1 MALFPRIDPK
11 NQAATNLALL
21 EEVARVGL
29 PADLSSIS
37 LDQEFLVPVV
47 NIRVKRIG
55 IPPQI
60 LRFADWVGY
69 KGPGMTMPRVYDFI
83 RSHRD
88 SIYEDGTVIVFYTR
102 AVFNDFVEL
111 LKGYILPTITGRS
124 PRQLFPAKQPQLLV
138 APIPASGENH

>member
-11 NQAATNLALL
+11 NRAETNLALL
-21 EEVARVGL
+21 EEVALVGL

-37 LDQEFLVPVV
+37 LDREFLVPVV
-47 NIRVKRIG
+47 NIRIKRIG
-55 IPPQI
+55 IPPQF
-60 LRFADWVGY
+60 LRFADTVGY
-69 KGPGMTMPRVYDFI
+69 KGPGMTMPKVHDFI
-83 RSHRD
+83 RSHSD
-88 SIYEDGTVIVFYTR
+88 TLFDDGTVIVFRTKV
-102 AVFNDFVEL
+102 VFHEFIEL

>member
-1 MALFPRIDPK
+1 MKDR
-11 NQAATNLALL
+11 AAANLALL
-21 EEVARVGL
+21 EEVASAGL
-29 PADLSSIS
+29 PADPSTIS
-37 LDQEFLVPVV
+37 LDREFLVPIV

-60 LRFADWVGY
+60 LRFADMVGY
-69 KGPGMTMPRVYDFI
+69 KGPGMTMPKVHDFI

-88 SIYEDGTVIVFYTR
+88 ALFDDGAVIVFRTKT
-102 AVFNDFVEL
+102 VFHEFIEL
-111 LKGYILPTITGRS
+111 LKGYILPTITGRN